1 MVAIVFNFF
10 AFSKFFC
17 HLRNPSREAFSYNG
31 KDKYVSVS
39 DFFQIPVR
47 LEIHPSKEASSH
59 SKDKYVSVPGLLTF

>member
-10 AFSKFFC
+10 AFSKFFRS

-39 DFFQIPVR
+39 DFFKIPVR
-47 LEIHPSKEASSH
+47 LETSLKRASK
-59 SKDKYVSVPGLLTF
+59 